1 MPANP
6 AATDFIPV
14 LATGAIGAAAFFTSG
29 AYGLFNPAS
38 RMWGPVISR
47 GRRERDTRVALTFDD
62 GPLPGST
69 DVILDAL
76 AASNV
81 RAAFF
86 VIGAHV
92 QRWPDLVRRMYDE
105 GHVVG
110 NHTFGHS
117 HFGLFGR
124 DRYWRDEI
132 RRTDDAIERIIGRR
146 PALFRPP
153 MGLKHWHVMNMA
165 ADTGHEVVT
174 WSRRAR
180 DVKPTEPS
188 ALLSRLVGPSRGGDI
203 LVLHDGNDPSLKP
216 YDRAGTRDAV
226 RPLIEGLRRRGL
238 EPVRLDELL
247 AIPAYQDE
255 RRTPPE
261 TSPPPRPK

>member
-6 AATDFIPV
+6 AATDVIPV
-14 LATGAIGAAAFFTSG
+14 LATAAIGAATFFSAG

-47 GRRERDTRVALTFDD
+47 GREDDPRVALTFDD

-76 AASNV
+76 AALNV

-86 VIGAHV
+86 VIGVHV
-92 QRWPDLVRRMYDE
+92 QRWPDLVRRMHDE
-105 GHVVG
+105 GHTLG
-110 NHTFGHS
+110 NHTFDHS
-117 HFGLFGR
+117 HTGLFGR
-124 DRYWRDEI
+124 DRYWRDQI

-153 MGLKHWHVMNMA
+153 MGYKHWHVMNMA
-165 ADTGHEVVT
+165 AETGHDVVT
-174 WSRRAR
+174 WSRRAN
-180 DVKPTEPS
+180 DVRPTQPS
-188 ALLSRLVGPSRGGDI
+188 AILQRLIEPSRGGDV
-203 LVLHDGNDPSLKP
+203 LTLHDGNDPSLKP

-226 RPLIEGLRRRGL
+226 RPLVEGLRRRGL
-238 EPVRLDELL
+238 EPARLDEL
-247 AIPAYQDE
+247 IRRPAYQDAAAAPADPI
-255 RRTPPE
+255 RN
-261 TSPPPRPK
+261 